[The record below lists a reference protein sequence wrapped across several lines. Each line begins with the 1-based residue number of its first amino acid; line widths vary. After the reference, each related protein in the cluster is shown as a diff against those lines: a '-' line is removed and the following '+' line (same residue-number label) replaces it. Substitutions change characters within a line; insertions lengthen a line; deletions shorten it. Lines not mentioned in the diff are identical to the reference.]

1 MTNSK
6 STKIWAITA
15 EYTSG
20 IMGGMSVWEIYRY
33 LFIPQTHISYFVLSL
48 LHGLGAY
55 WFYKLA
61 KEWNALSN
69 MWRAY

>member
-1 MTNSK
+1 MSLMWMMMTWKHWRLMMTNSK

-33 LFIPQTHISYFVLSL
+33 LLCGEHMKHF
-48 LHGLGAY
+48 
-55 WFYKLA
+55 
-61 KEWNALSN
+61 
-69 MWRAY
+69 